1 MRFPS
6 LFRVPRHQQFDIK
19 PRYYDPVKE
28 FIDERKAIANRKEDD
43 DTIHSYS
50 ASRIR
55 FERRK
60 TSGGMSTS
68 LMQLIIALFLSTLV
82 VGWLYLGND
91 ILYLTL
97 ILVPV
102 YFYFRFKKK

>member
-6 LFRVPRHQQFDIK
+6 LFRLPKHQQFEIK

-28 FIDERKAIANRKEDD
+28 FVKEREELAKKECPD
-43 DTIHSYS
+43 IP

-60 TSGGMSTS
+60 GTQGLSAS
-68 LMQLIIALFLSTLV
+68 LVQLIIALLLSALV

-91 ILYLTL
+91 ILYVTFIAIPIYL
-97 ILVPV
+97 
-102 YFYFRFKKK
+102 YFRLRRR

>member
-6 LFRVPRHQQFDIK
+6 LFRVQKHQQFQIK

-28 FIDERKAIANRKEDD
+28 FIEERKVLANQSEDEKP
-43 DTIHSYS
+43 TGYS

-55 FERRK
+55 FERK
-60 TSGGMSTS
+60 KSNDGMSTS
-68 LMQLIIALFLSTLV
+68 LLQLVIALVLSGLL

-91 ILYLTL
+91 MLYVSFV
-97 ILVPV
+97 LVPV
-102 YFYFRFKKK
+102 YFYFRFRKK

>member
-6 LFRVPRHQQFDIK
+6 LFRLPSNQQFEIK

-28 FIDERKAIANRKEDD
+28 FVDQRRSLVKGEKGNGEL
-43 DTIHSYS
+43 
-50 ASRIR
+50 SRIS

-60 TSGGMSTS
+60 TSVGMGTS
-68 LMQLIIALFLSTLV
+68 LLQLIIALVLGSAV
-82 VGWLYLGND
+82 VGWLFFGND
-91 ILYLTL
+91 ILYFGL

-102 YFYFRFKKK
+102 YFYFRFRKK